1 MLDIAERVAHA
12 EVPSLW
18 GPRVLGVQKEAVASR
33 EYASALFGGRKQFAP
48 TEVELSEF
56 ANLAHRINF
65 PAKSTIF
72 AESEPCTAIYILRS
86 GTAAPYKMLPD
97 GRRQIVGFALPGD
110 FLGSPF
116 SDRYTCSVDAIS
128 EVTAR
133 QFLRE
138 GFLTFLQANPN
149 SLHVMLE
156 AALQETNA
164 ARDQMLLLGCRS
176 AEEKFA
182 GFIIDWRAKV
192 GRGGALSN
200 LVPLPMSRKD
210 VADFL
215 GLTIETVSRVL
226 TRLEREKVVRV
237 LPKALLLMG
246 SAERP
251 LLFDRSYKIA

>member
-1 MLDIAERVAHA
+1 VGVL
-12 EVPSLW
+12 EVIP
-18 GPRVLGVQKEAVASR
+18 SR
-33 EYASALFGGRKQFAP
+33 EFASALIAGGKRLVP

-56 ANLAHRINF
+56 ANLAHRISF

-72 AESEPCTAIYILRS
+72 AESEPSVAIYRLSR
-86 GTAAPYKMLPD
+86 GMAALYKMLPD

-138 GFLTFLQANPN
+138 GFLTFLQANPK
-149 SLHVMLE
+149 SLYMMLE
-156 AALQETNA
+156 VTLQETNA
-164 ARDQMLLLGCRS
+164 ARDHTLLLGCRS
-176 AEEKFA
+176 AEEKLA
-182 GFIIDWRAKV
+182 GFIMDWRARV
-192 GRGGALSN
+192 GRRGALTN

-226 TRLEREKVVRV
+226 TRLEREKVVCV

-251 LLFDRSYKIA
+251 LLFERSCLRGP

>member
-1 MLDIAERVAHA
+1 V
-12 EVPSLW
+12 
-18 GPRVLGVQKEAVASR
+18 GVLEAIPSR
-33 EYASALFGGRKQFAP
+33 EFASALIGGGKRLVP

-56 ANLAHRINF
+56 ANLAHRISF

-72 AESEPCTAIYILRS
+72 AESEPSVAIYRLSR
-86 GTAAPYKMLPD
+86 GTAALYKMLPD

-116 SDRYTCSVDAIS
+116 SDRYTCSADAIS

-138 GFLTFLQANPN
+138 GFLTFLQANPK
-149 SLHVMLE
+149 SLYLMLE

-182 GFIIDWRAKV
+182 GFIFDWRAKV

-251 LLFDRSYKIA
+251 LLFERSCLRGP